1 MLQVP
6 TRLLGVVGRPWS
18 EYRGNV
24 PGSSGRWDGMGIGEL
39 VESKGFPKVCEEF
52 VYRLPFFTGTGYGR
66 KRKVAGC

>member
-6 TRLLGVVGRPWS
+6 TRLLGVEVGRPWS

-39 VESKGFPKVCEEF
+39 VEQKFPKSLREF
-52 VYRLPFFTGTGYGR
+52 VYRLPFFTGTGDGR